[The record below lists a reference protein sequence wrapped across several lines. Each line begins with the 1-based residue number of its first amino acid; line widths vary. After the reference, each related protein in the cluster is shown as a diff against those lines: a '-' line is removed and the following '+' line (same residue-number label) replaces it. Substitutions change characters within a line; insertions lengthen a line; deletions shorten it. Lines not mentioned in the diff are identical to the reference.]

1 EVLEGRRGLK
11 RVPVTEISQSYLGL
25 SVFMNL
31 DALNKMLE
39 ESPLVSGA
47 HISYDDA
54 RTDALYKEIKRTP
67 EISGIAIQSASLA
80 KFRETVAKNIYI
92 MTTVYIGL
100 SLIIAFGVVYNSA
113 RIQLSE
119 RAREFASLR
128 VLGFTRGEVSRVLL
142 TELGLLVAL
151 SIPLGWLIGY
161 GFAWAVIR
169 GFENDLYRVPFII
182 ENGTYATASFIVLA
196 SAAISAAIVRRRI
209 DRLDMV
215 RALKTRE

>member
-1 EVLEGRRGLK
+1 
-11 RVPVTEISQSYLGL
+11 
-25 SVFMNL
+25 M
-31 DALNKMLE
+31 
-39 ESPLVSGA
+39 
-47 HISYDDA
+47 
-54 RTDALYKEIKRTP
+54 
-67 EISGIAIQSASLA
+67 SGIAMQSASLA